1 MTTDPKDSEQARL
14 AAKLKET
21 RDLLNISQQFVAE
34 QTNIPRSAISDIER
48 GARKVDSLELKRL
61 AALYRFPVDYFLGL
75 TAEPDAA
82 VGSRIVGGAPTAE
95 PASGD
100 LSALLRTA
108 SELTDGDRQQMLRFA
123 LFLRGFDE
131 THDTPTE
138 KD

>member
-1 MTTDPKDSEQARL
+1 MTTDPKDTEQARL

-21 RDLLNISQQFVAE
+21 RELLNVSQQFVSE
-34 QTNIPRSAISDIER
+34 QTNIPRTAISDIER

-61 AALYRFPVDYFLGL
+61 AALYRFPIDYFLGL
-75 TAEPDAA
+75 TTEPDIAA
-82 VGSRIVGGAPTAE
+82 GTRVVGGAPATE
-95 PASGD
+95 PAKGD

-131 THDTPTE
+131 TSNTPTE